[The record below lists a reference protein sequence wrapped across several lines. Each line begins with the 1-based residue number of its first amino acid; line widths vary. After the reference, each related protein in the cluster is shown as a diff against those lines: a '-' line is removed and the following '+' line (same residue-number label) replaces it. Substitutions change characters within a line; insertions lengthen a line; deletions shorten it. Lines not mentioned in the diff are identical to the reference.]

1 MFNLKR
7 IVTAA
12 APLALA
18 LGFFAPAPAA
28 AQEKFLGEIMLV
40 GYNFC
45 PRATASAE
53 GQLLAISSNTA
64 LFSLYGTTFGGD
76 GRTSFG
82 LPDLRGRVPMGL
94 GNGPGLTPRSLG
106 QKGGVEYVTLNVTQM
121 PSHNHL
127 LAVDNDGGDKRR
139 PANDYLSYSTL
150 TEGLPP
156 EQVEKMY
163 ATAPTPNTYLDTGSL
178 TNTGGS
184 LPHENMQPF
193 TVMRY
198 CVVMQGIYPS
208 RS

>member
-1 MFNLKR
+1 MLNLKR
-7 IVTAA
+7 IA
-12 APLALA
+12 ALA
-18 LGFFAPAPAA
+18 TPIALAFGLASPAA
-28 AQEKFLGEIMLV
+28 AQEKFLGEIMFV

-45 PRATASAE
+45 PNTTASAE

-94 GNGPGLTPRSLG
+94 GNGPGLTPRYLG
-106 QKGGVEYVTLNVTQM
+106 QKGGVEHVTLNVTQM

-178 TNTGGS
+178 TNTGGGQ
-184 LPHENMQPF
+184 LHENMQPF

-198 CVVMQGIYPS
+198 CVVMQGVFPS
-208 RS
+208 RP

>member
-1 MFNLKR
+1 MLDLKR
-7 IVTAA
+7 IA
-12 APLALA
+12 ALA
-18 LGFFAPAPAA
+18 TPIALAFGLASPAA
-28 AQEKFLGEIMLV
+28 AQEKFLGEIMFV

-45 PRATASAE
+45 PNTTASAE

-82 LPDLRGRVPMGL
+82 LPDLRGRAPMGL

-178 TNTGGS
+178 TNTGGGQ
-184 LPHENMQPF
+184 LHENMQPF

-198 CVVMQGIYPS
+198 CVVMQGVFPS

>member
-1 MFNLKR
+1 MLNLKR
-7 IVTAA
+7 IA
-12 APLALA
+12 ALA
-18 LGFFAPAPAA
+18 TPIALAFGLASPAA
-28 AQEKFLGEIMLV
+28 AQEKFLGEIMFV

-45 PRATASAE
+45 PNTTASAE

-82 LPDLRGRVPMGL
+82 LPDLRGRAPMGL

-178 TNTGGS
+178 TNTGGGQ
-184 LPHENMQPF
+184 LHENMQPF

-198 CVVMQGIYPS
+198 CVVMQGVYPP